1 MTISSY
7 QPFLIGQ
14 GQQKIG
20 LFTYLQSWIKP
31 EDAWDTLENAYV
43 YKGVLYQRPGM
54 QLYQSAA
61 GNGSL
66 VYIDSVQIGT
76 GNGSKKTFNFTFT
89 KLPVVA
95 NASFPTI
102 TIWAVIGGVVDSIT
116 DNGIPPIGTFTGAQD
131 NGSTIVYTTGVLTAK
146 FVTAPDN
153 GTPVWATWGY
163 VPNQITTG
171 IKVYNP
177 IMGIKQF
184 TSPFTGKS
192 ISIVMDTRRAS
203 FYDQNSKSFVALNQ
217 FNQIIWQ
224 QFKAAATTTGPI
236 HTQFANITPLSITVT
251 DSTGNAMNDDGSTH
265 FINTATSA
273 TPFNASTSTINYS
286 TGIIT
291 INWTSAIPEG
301 AFVTISATVSGDYF
315 TGNNTNFFNATNWTF
330 NDVQGSF
337 LYFTNN
343 VDPVTLF
350 NGTQLSRPLFNTT
363 LEGVQTFAYEN
374 NVTIATCLDIKVYK
388 QRLLFIRATL
398 LQAANPPIP
407 ESQSIRFS
415 QQQTFTLAP
424 NVIFSANNFAADV
437 SGNGGLV
444 NCPTGDWLMASQL
457 IRDILVVFATNS
469 TWNLRF
475 TGSAFDPYRFDQIN
489 STRSTS
495 APYATVPYDT
505 HATSMGIKGLISCD
519 SVAVDRYDIAI
530 IDQFEQIHQ
539 SGFANCFA
547 QKYDTFNQTWML
559 YPSESNS
566 LLTNDSALIFNYLE
580 NTWATA
586 IPNMGFLATSPSSI
600 NTLSCL
606 GLGLNV
612 EDITWADFAPGSGS
626 EVEGLT
632 WSECNFPWFGFL
644 TQTLSSVLLGG
655 DQNGFVYQLYSG
667 VTDTGLPVKTFCSTK
682 RFNPFAGNALM
693 ARFGY
698 LDIYYEINTQI
709 TLSFNFYVNNSESPS
724 NSQQVILDG
733 PLGQNWAWKRVYL
746 NLVGEFVQVEI
757 TNEVPSGSGQFNTG
771 GSFTI
776 LGMILHAS
784 PAGRITPSTFL

>member
-14 GQQKIG
+14 GQQKTG
-20 LFTYLQSWIKP
+20 LFTYLESWIKP
-31 EDAWDTLENAYV
+31 DDAWDTLENAYV

-95 NASFPTI
+95 NASFPTV
-102 TIWAVIGGVVDSIT
+102 TVWAIIGGVVQSIT
-116 DNGIPPIGTFTGAQD
+116 DNGTPPTGTFTGTQD
-131 NGSTIVYTTGVLTAK
+131 NGSTIVYATGVLTAK

-153 GTPVWATWGY
+153 STPVWATWGY

-171 IKVYNP
+171 SKVYNP

-184 TSPFTGKS
+184 TSPTTGKS
-192 ISIVMDTRRAS
+192 ITVVMDTRRAS

-217 FNQIIWQ
+217 FSQVIWQ
-224 QFKAAATTTGPI
+224 QFSTATTTGGI
-236 HTQFANITPLSITVT
+236 HTQFTNITPLSVVITDGPDT
-251 DSTGNAMNDDGSTH
+251 TTDDGAGN
-265 FINTATSA
+265 II
-273 TPFNASTSTINYS
+273 ASGNISGGTVVYS
-286 TGIIT
+286 TGIVT
-291 INWTSAIPEG
+291 VTWTSAITVG
-301 AFVTISATVSGDYF
+301 AQVTITADVTGDYF
-315 TGNNTNFFNATNWTF
+315 TGDNTNFFNATNWRF
-330 NDVQGSF
+330 NDVQGDF

-363 LEGVQTFAYEN
+363 LAEVQDFSYSNAI
-374 NVTIATCLDIKVYK
+374 TIKTTLDIKVYK
-388 QRLLFIRATL
+388 NRLLFIRPTL
-398 LQAANPPIP
+398 VGSTIP
-407 ESQSIRFS
+407 EAQTVRFS
-415 QQQTFTLAP
+415 QQQTFTTSP
-424 NVIFSANNFAADV
+424 TVIFSSYNFAADV
-437 SGNGGLV
+437 AGNGGFV

-495 APYATVPYDT
+495 APYGTVPYDT
-505 HATSMGIKGLISCD
+505 NATSMGIKGLISCD
-519 SVAVDRYDIAI
+519 SVAVDRYDIPI

-559 YPSESNS
+559 YPSESNN

-682 RFNPFAGNALM
+682 RFNPFAANALM

-698 LDIYYEINTQI
+698 LDVYYEINTQI

-724 NSQQVILDG
+724 NSQQVTLDG

-746 NLVGEFVQVEI
+746 NLVGEFVQIEI
-757 TNEVPSGSGQFNTG
+757 TNEVPTDSGQFNTG
-771 GSFTI
+771 GSFKI